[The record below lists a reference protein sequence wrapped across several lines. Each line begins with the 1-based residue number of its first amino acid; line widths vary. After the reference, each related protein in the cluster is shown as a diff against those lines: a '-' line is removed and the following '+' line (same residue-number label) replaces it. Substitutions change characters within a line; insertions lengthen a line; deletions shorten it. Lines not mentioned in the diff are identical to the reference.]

1 MDAKKY
7 SKVDTGMKVM
17 GCLMDGFGVALLLLI
32 GYLSGMLG

>member
-7 SKVDTGMKVM
+7 SKVDAGMRIM
-17 GCLMDGFGVALLLLI
+17 GYLMDGFGVALALLI